1 MPIDPICKM
10 KVDEG
15 TPFKTELGGRMYYF
29 CAQDCLQTFL
39 SPENE
44 TKNLKRRV
52 RVALTGVLL
61 IALLRVVA
69 LIVLA
74 AGVSLISW
82 APIPNL
88 PWFTWGYWLLILT
101 TPVQIIGGWSFYKGA
116 IAAIRARRA
125 NMDFLIAL
133 GTTTAYVYSLI
144 VLFFPG
150 LLPVDDKNV
159 YFEVSAVIIA
169 FVLAGKFMEDYM
181 RSRASAAVR
190 KLMDLRPATARVI
203 REGQE
208 VEIPAESVMVNE
220 IIVVRPG
227 EKIPT
232 DGIVTEGGSFVDE
245 KLVTGESMPVEKKPG
260 DKVISATLNKVGALK
275 YKATQVGA
283 DTTLMQIV
291 KMVEE
296 AQASVANAPIQ
307 RIADKVSAV
316 FVPVVVSVAL
326 AAFLGW
332 FLIGGNLTAGV
343 LAFVA
348 VLIISC
354 PCAIGIATPTALF
367 VGVGKGAQTGILIRG
382 GEYLERAQKLTTVV
396 FDKTGTLTKGE
407 PSVTDIV
414 GDNRDEI
421 LRLAAIAEKN
431 SEHPLGESIVRAA
444 RDRGMILTD
453 ADTFEAIPGH
463 GVRIGAE
470 GREVLV
476 GNRRLMITNNIS
488 IDAQEQSIQALE
500 AQGKTAM
507 IVAVSKKVSG
517 IIAVADTLKEH
528 SIEAVEGLKKIGIET
543 IMLTGDNEKTA
554 AAIAKQVGIDKV
566 IANVLPGEK
575 GNVIKKLQAEGK
587 IVAMVGDGIN
597 DSPALAQSDIGI
609 AVGSGS
615 DVAKETGGIILVKD
629 DLRDVLTGIMLS
641 RATMKKIR
649 QNLFWA
655 LAYNSAAI
663 PLAALGLLNP
673 MIAAA
678 AMALSSL
685 TVVSNSALLN
695 RFKPGTSVTETSS
708 VLVASSLPALSLRQ
722 TTQSDQSA
730 SRIETPVMKKEG
742 KEAQQMVT
750 DPVCGMKVDEKKAA
764 ATSEYKGKK
773 YYFCAVGCKKAF
785 DKDPE
790 KYLAKGKN

>member
-1 MPIDPICKM
+1 M
-10 KVDEG
+10 
-15 TPFKTELGGRMYYF
+15 T
-29 CAQDCLQTFL
+29 
-39 SPENE
+39 
-44 TKNLKRRV
+44 
-52 RVALTGVLL
+52 
-61 IALLRVVA
+61 
-69 LIVLA
+69 
-74 AGVSLISW
+74 
-82 APIPNL
+82 
-88 PWFTWGYWLLILT
+88 
-101 TPVQIIGGWSFYKGA
+101 
-116 IAAIRARRA
+116 
-125 NMDFLIAL
+125 
-133 GTTTAYVYSLI
+133 
-144 VLFFPG
+144 
-150 LLPVDDKNV
+150 
-159 YFEVSAVIIA
+159 
-169 FVLAGKFMEDYM
+169 
-181 RSRASAAVR
+181 
-190 KLMDLRPATARVI
+190 
-203 REGQE
+203 
-208 VEIPAESVMVNE
+208 
-220 IIVVRPG
+220 
-227 EKIPT
+227 
-232 DGIVTEGGSFVDE
+232 
-245 KLVTGESMPVEKKPG
+245 
-260 DKVISATLNKVGALK
+260 
-275 YKATQVGA
+275 
-283 DTTLMQIV
+283 
-291 KMVEE
+291 
-296 AQASVANAPIQ
+296 
-307 RIADKVSAV
+307 
-316 FVPVVVSVAL
+316 
-326 AAFLGW
+326 
-332 FLIGGNLTAGV
+332 
-343 LAFVA
+343 
-348 VLIISC
+348 
-354 PCAIGIATPTALF
+354 
-367 VGVGKGAQTGILIRG
+367 
-382 GEYLERAQKLTTVV
+382 
-396 FDKTGTLTKGE
+396 
-407 PSVTDIV
+407 
-414 GDNRDEI
+414 
-421 LRLAAIAEKN
+421 
-431 SEHPLGESIVRAA
+431 
-444 RDRGMILTD
+444 LTD

-463 GVRIGAE
+463 GIRVNAE

-488 IDAQEQSIQALE
+488 IDGQEQSIQGLE

-507 IVAVSKKVSG
+507 IVAVNKKASG

-708 VLVASSLPALSLRQ
+708 VLVASSLPVLSLRQ
-722 TTQSDQSA
+722 TNQSDQSA

-764 ATSEYKGKK
+764 ASSEYKGKE